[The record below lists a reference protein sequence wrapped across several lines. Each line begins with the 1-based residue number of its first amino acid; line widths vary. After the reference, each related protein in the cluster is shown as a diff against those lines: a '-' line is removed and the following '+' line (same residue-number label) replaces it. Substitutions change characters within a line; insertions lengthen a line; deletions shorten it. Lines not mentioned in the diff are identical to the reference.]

1 MNVDNYASQIAGI
14 IVRDIS
20 TDFTGF
26 GLVLVTEDLSKL
38 PVAPLLDDEI
48 SQHSIESISALCEFL
63 LTISKSNDVRH
74 DGFHFYNV
82 KNKVLTISQYF
93 SPEIPLSMEGI
104 LRNVGARLRTAQYG
118 SSISAVLGI
127 ITINSDKNVYLAKD
141 GKIIHMEAK

>member
-14 IVRDIS
+14 IARDIS

-26 GLVLVTEDLSKL
+26 GLVLVTENISKL
-38 PVAPLLDDEI
+38 PVAPLLDDEM

-63 LTISKSNDVRH
+63 LTISKPNDVRH
-74 DGFHFYNV
+74 DGFHFYDV

-118 SSISAVLGI
+118 SSIPGVLGI
-127 ITINSDKNVYLAKD
+127 ITINSDKKMCLAKD
-141 GKIIHMEAK
+141 GKIIQMETQ